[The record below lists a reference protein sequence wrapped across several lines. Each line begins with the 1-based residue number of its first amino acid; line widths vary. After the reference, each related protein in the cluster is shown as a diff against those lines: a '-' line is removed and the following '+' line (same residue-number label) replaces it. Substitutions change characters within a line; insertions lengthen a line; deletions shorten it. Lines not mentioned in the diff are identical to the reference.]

1 MSLKKDF
8 GKRLKE
14 IRQKSGLTQFQLAEK
29 AEIDAKH
36 MSHIETGRSFPKAD
50 LIEKFANILNVEYNT
65 FFNIKHMKSR
75 EEIISEIKFLLD
87 NTDDKKLGLVYRL
100 IMDILF

>member
-14 IRQKSGLTQFQLAEK
+14 IRQKRGFTQFQLAEK

-50 LIEKFANILNVEYNT
+50 LIEKFAKILNVEYNT
-65 FFNIKHMKSR
+65 FFNITRHKSR
-75 EEIISEIKFLLD
+75 EEIIAEINSLLD
-87 NTDDKKLGLVYRL
+87 NTGDEKLGIIYRV
-100 IMDILF
+100 ISDIL

>member
-1 MSLKKDF
+1 MSLKRDF

-14 IRQKSGLTQFQLAEK
+14 IRQKRGFTQFQLAEK

-50 LIEKFANILNVEYNT
+50 LIEKFARILNVEYNS
-65 FFNIKHMKSR
+65 FFNIKHSKSR
-75 EEIISEIKFLLD
+75 EEIINEINSLLNNAGD
-87 NTDDKKLGLVYRL
+87 EKLGLIYRL
-100 IMDILF
+100 ILDIL

>member
-14 IRQKSGLTQFQLAEK
+14 IRQKRGFTQFQLAEK

-50 LIEKFANILNVEYNT
+50 LIEKFAKILNVEYNI
-65 FFNIKHMKSR
+65 FFNITHHMSR
-75 EEIISEIKFLLD
+75 DEIIAEINSILD
-87 NTDDKKLGLVYRL
+87 NAGDEKLGIIYRL
-100 IMDILF
+100 ISDIL